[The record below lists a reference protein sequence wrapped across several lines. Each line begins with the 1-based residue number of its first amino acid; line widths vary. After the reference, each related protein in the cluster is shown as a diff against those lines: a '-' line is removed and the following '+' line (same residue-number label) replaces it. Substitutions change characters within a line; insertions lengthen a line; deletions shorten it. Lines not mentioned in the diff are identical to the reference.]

1 MVRQVTPVLSPR
13 DDPGRFSVVDVLLCH
28 IYPSIIAT
36 APSVSGS
43 ERLTIAIPAF
53 TLFQVIVVIRAPLD
67 RDRFGIPLSLA

>member
-28 IYPSIIAT
+28 LYPSIIAT

-43 ERLTIAIPAF
+43 ERL
-53 TLFQVIVVIRAPLD
+53 PLPY
-67 RDRFGIPLSLA
+67 RPLRYFR